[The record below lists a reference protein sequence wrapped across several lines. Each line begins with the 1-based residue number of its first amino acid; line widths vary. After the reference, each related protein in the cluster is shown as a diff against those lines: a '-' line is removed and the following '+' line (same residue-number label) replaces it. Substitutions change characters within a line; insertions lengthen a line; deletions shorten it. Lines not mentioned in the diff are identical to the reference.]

1 MLCISCLSS
10 VVGVNTKLLIE
21 YSMNKF
27 SLHLCSLF
35 NILSFNVL
43 PLFHLYT
50 FLANGLLWHIGCID
64 LLGHTYLTYLPDIPG
79 LPTCLTYKKGCFPI
93 LDIKYEMFLLF
104 FWFWA
109 MSEICWH
116 FHRKRQIWDGQ
127 VMIYVHH
134 MCNMLHVCIYAQTIL
149 NKSQD

>member
-27 SLHLCSLF
+27 SLQMCSLF

-50 FLANGLLWHIGCID
+50 YLAKGSPFQFVPTSMWA
-64 LLGHTYLTYLPDIPG
+64 LP
-79 LPTCLTYKKGCFPI
+79 K
-93 LDIKYEMFLLF
+93 
-104 FWFWA
+104 
-109 MSEICWH
+109 
-116 FHRKRQIWDGQ
+116 
-127 VMIYVHH
+127 
-134 MCNMLHVCIYAQTIL
+134 
-149 NKSQD
+149 